1 MVSGVGVP
9 SFCYILRA
17 HTSLK
22 HHKPN
27 KKEDLAH
34 SMQTL
39 QKKDIHNREKQ
50 FNNARIKLEMDEVII
65 KKNRD
70 FILRFIRDCRLGK
83 TLKNRQKKSIGVAR
97 CLKYIQ
103 ILRQVSEWLNKPF
116 NVVSQSDMEKMIEN
130 LENDHYKY
138 QYLKKDGRVSKT
150 CNYAHSTK
158 LDYKKTIRKFYKWLL
173 GNNKHYPEL
182 VDWIDTYDI
191 VKEIPAISRED
202 VEKLAESSNIRDKA
216 IIMFLYDS
224 GARIEEALNIRIK
237 DLTKTEDTYKVRITV
252 SKTKPRTIHLPICS
266 KFLELW
272 LNEYQDKT
280 EVSYLFPVSY
290 EGLRGMLHRR
300 SKVLLNKSVTPHLLR
315 HSSAT
320 YYANHLSHFQL
331 CYRYGW
337 SMASKMPNRYLDREG
352 IFEQETTKTIQN
364 NDISNL
370 EKQNQLLKEEISY
383 LKESNQELSL
393 EFNQLKEKLDGIL
406 QGRDFIQQLMK
417 LS

>member
-1 MVSGVGVP
+1 MDN
-9 SFCYILRA
+9 I
-17 HTSLK
+17 
-22 HHKPN
+22 
-27 KKEDLAH
+27 
-34 SMQTL
+34 
-39 QKKDIHNREKQ
+39 QKKDIHNRERG
-50 FNNARIKLEMDEVII
+50 FNTTKLNLENDIIII
-65 KKNRD
+65 KENKE
-70 FILRFIRDCRLGK
+70 FILKFIRDCRLGK

-103 ILRQVSEWLNKPF
+103 VLKKISTWLDKPF
-116 NVVSQSDMEKMIEN
+116 NEVTQSDMEKLIEA
-130 LENDHYKY
+130 LENDQFCIDVKSNN
-138 QYLKKDGRVSKT
+138 QEIPKT
-150 CNYAHSTK
+150 RKYAHSTK

-191 VKEIPAISRED
+191 VKEVPALTREE
-202 VEKLAESSNIRDKA
+202 VEKLADVSNIRDKA
-216 IIMFLYDS
+216 IIMFLFDS

-266 KFLELW
+266 KYLELW
-272 LNEYQDKT
+272 LQEYQDKT
-280 EVSYLFPVSY
+280 DEDFLFPINYNS
-290 EGLRGMLHRR
+290 LRIMLHRK
-300 SKVLLNKSVTPHLLR
+300 SKILSNKTVTPHILR

-352 IFEQETTKTIQN
+352 IFEQETTKIVQT

-370 EKQNQLLKEEISY
+370 EKQNQLLKEEISHI
-383 LKESNQELSL
+383 KESNQELSL
-393 EFNQLKEKLDGIL
+393 EFSQLKEKLADISIGK
-406 QGRDFIQQLMK
+406 DFVQL
-417 LS
+417 LSSIARNKYI